1 MSQHDQVA
9 WHRLIRAAAAL
20 ILLAVVTAVPF
31 GASAR
36 DVGVV
41 SGEISDGSHAD
52 GGAGAAVL
60 MGDTGKDGFGGTNE
74 TAGKEKGWREAAQT
88 PKRKKRCIT
97 AAECA
102 AKRSYCIYQ
111 CSEDYTGEEYDQ
123 CREECGT
130 KPCRLC

>member
-1 MSQHDQVA
+1 MSQHDQIA

-88 PKRKKRCIT
+88 PKKRKPCS
-97 AAECA
+97 AEQCA
-102 AKRSYCIYQ
+102 GKRSKCIYK
-111 CSEDYTGEEYDQ
+111 CSEDYTGEAYVQ
-123 CREECGT
+123 CRKGCEK
-130 KPCRLC
+130 KPCGVC